1 MRKFVVLLL
10 FVSIASTA
18 VAQSGTPVVI
28 NPVAG
33 LNFSTLS
40 DPPSGFTSKGSLG
53 WQFGGNLRL
62 GGKIFLQPGLQ
73 IAQFGSELSR
83 DDINPFNTD
92 TFKTTLT
99 MLRIPLL
106 AGVQFLDTQTKDAV
120 NWNMHAGFAIEM
132 VLGTTG
138 LLTTDDINT
147 SLFSAVIGAGVD
159 IYSVTLDIDYELGL
173 SKFYKDSGRFSTN
186 TKNNVLLISLGWKTV
201 L

>member
-1 MRKFVVLLL
+1 
-10 FVSIASTA
+10 
-18 VAQSGTPVVI
+18 
-28 NPVAG
+28 
-33 LNFSTLS
+33 
-40 DPPSGFTSKGSLG
+40 
-53 WQFGGNLRL
+53 
-62 GGKIFLQPGLQ
+62 
-73 IAQFGSELSR
+73 
-83 DDINPFNTD
+83 
-92 TFKTTLT
+92 
-99 MLRIPLL
+99 
-106 AGVQFLDTQTKDAV
+106 
-120 NWNMHAGFAIEM
+120 M